1 MPTRPRIHTYAS
13 FDLSYGHVTQ
23 LLSRLGIHGLREGQ
37 RVREPPVRK
46 SNEIP
51 LHRRRQGEGVRVHT
65 IEEKLRLPRGI
76 EQEFGALP
84 SGEVKSRLSCHGD
97 V

>member
-1 MPTRPRIHTYAS
+1 M
-13 FDLSYGHVTQ
+13 
-23 LLSRLGIHGLREGQ
+23 
-37 RVREPPVRK
+37 REPPMRK

-51 LHRRRQGEGVRVHT
+51 LRRRRQGECVRVHT
-65 IEEKLRLPRGI
+65 IEEKLRLPRGV

-84 SGEVKSRLSCHGD
+84 SGEVKGRRSCHGD